1 MSVGVFIRMV
11 MQANFLSL
19 LLFFDSGGMGKMMG
33 TKVEMEMVAK
43 MVVEMDAKVVC
54 LGLEVLLE
62 KVVVLV

>member
-1 MSVGVFIRMV
+1 MSVGVFIGMV

-19 LLFFDSGGMGKMMG
+19 LLSFGMGKMIG
-33 TKVEMEMVAK
+33 AKVEMEIVAE
-43 MVVEMDAKVVC
+43 MVVEMDAKVVF